1 MWGKDGEVLSKVK
14 NDEAREVARKK
25 SFDQKLGNLYGT
37 DQRWRLET
45 GLRGCLRQRC
55 ACVQCDDC
63 MEIGVC
69 G

>member
-1 MWGKDGEVLSKVK
+1 MMKQEKI
-14 NDEAREVARKK
+14 ARKK
-25 SFDQKLGNLYGT
+25 SFDQRLGNLYGT